1 MWWAS
6 IRSFLNWLKV
16 WNEKITFV
24 CDWFT
29 KLILQTIALSGLY
42 TIYLLRELHS
52 CFKWI
57 FFKALAIVAS
67 KLLNEKIF
75 TFICYFVV
83 IVCLMSLL
91 LLELVMNRTFFNLLK
106 CLPSRICYH
115 KKLFLFDLTHFSR
128 MNWKDQ
134 KDQSSLF
141 NRFFI
146 FYLNSFFKRN
156 VFKKQNFERKL
167 KFKALHLIWFTNN
180 SKELLELEAI
190 CCLNLI

>member
-1 MWWAS
+1 MNFLQGLGNSS
-6 IRSFLNWLKV
+6 I
-16 WNEKITFV
+16 KI
-24 CDWFT
+24 
-29 KLILQTIALSGLY
+29 A
-42 TIYLLRELHS
+42 
-52 CFKWI
+52 KWKD
-57 FFKALAIVAS
+57 FYV
-67 KLLNEKIF
+67 
-75 TFICYFVV
+75 YF
-83 IVCLMSLL
+83 IVCLINLL
-91 LLELVMNRTFFNLLK
+91 LLELVKIGLSLIYSNVCLLGFV
-106 CLPSRICYH
+106 IT

-180 SKELLELEAI
+180 RKELSELVVI